1 MKNYSKTIDDF
12 LCFLREAEQDYKIA
26 NQEEQD
32 ANGETQDILHE
43 LELLDHKYHEFA
55 QLSKELKEIRIKR
68 REAKNII
75 ESTGPIISWLENNRQ
90 TVKNLEQLLGTVRK
104 AQRSVENNKI
114 YTPRVRKNQ

>member
-1 MKNYSKTIDDF
+1 MKNYSKIIDDF

-68 REAKNII
+68 REAKNVI